1 MRLLVERKWPKE
13 TYTIGRLYID
23 GELFCNT
30 LEDKDRMLFQDD
42 PLSVI
47 RRTKVVGETAIPRGK
62 YEVRMDIASPK
73 YGAVTWYKQLCGG
86 RMPRLMNVPGFD
98 GILIHPGNTAL
109 DTLGCILVGKN
120 TRKGQLT
127 DSRETFKA
135 LYKKMDAAYL
145 RGETIT
151 IEIR

>member
-1 MRLLVERKWPKE
+1 MKLLLERKWPKE

-23 GELFCNT
+23 GVLFCNT

-47 RRTKVVGETAIPRGK
+47 RRTKVYGETAIPRGT
-62 YEVRMDIASPK
+62 YEVRMDIVSPK
-73 YGAVTWYKQLCGG
+73 YGAVTWYRQLCGG
-86 RMPRLMNVPGFD
+86 RMPRLMNVPCFD
-98 GILIHPGNTAL
+98 GILIHPLNNPTET
-109 DTLGCILVGKN
+109 DGCIGVGLN
-120 TRKGQLT
+120 TKKGQLT
-127 DSRETFKA
+127 RSRETFKA

-145 RGETIT
+145 RGEKIT

>member
-1 MRLLVERKWPKE
+1 MKLLLERKWPKE

-47 RRTKVVGETAIPRGK
+47 RRTKVYGETAIPRGT
-62 YEVRMDIASPK
+62 YEVRMDIVSPK
-73 YGAVTWYKQLCGG
+73 YRAVTWYRQLCGG
-86 RMPRLMNVPGFD
+86 RMPRVMNVPCFD
-98 GILIHPGNTAL
+98 GILFHPLNNPTE
-109 DTLGCILVGKN
+109 TNGCIGVGLN
-120 TRKGQLT
+120 TKKGQLT
-127 DSRETFKA
+127 RSRETFKA
-135 LYKKMDAAYL
+135 FYKKIDAAYM
-145 RGETIT
+145 RGERIT